1 MKNIYSN
8 IYKSN
13 LQNLKKAKKILKN
26 DKVIGIPTET
36 VYGLAGNAYSNKA
49 VKKIYSLKKRPTINP
64 IIIHYLN
71 LKVLKKDAII
81 NNGAIIYPGDE
92 VQVQGPE
99 IMAPFGEV
107 VTEDREA
114 IILRASLLERLWTI
128 TFGDSEVMEL
138 CEFSFSEEATL

>member
-1 MKNIYSN
+1 M
-8 IYKSN
+8 
-13 LQNLKKAKKILKN
+13 
-26 DKVIGIPTET
+26 GIFTRTKEHAPCT
-36 VYGLAGNAYSNKA
+36 VEVSHKFE
-49 VKKIYSLKKRPTINP
+49 SLHAHVR
-64 IIIHYLN
+64 
-71 LKVLKKDAII
+71 I

-114 IILRASLLERLWTI
+114 IILRASLLERLWTR

-138 CEFSFSEEATL
+138 CEFSFSGLKTPNLQLLRPL